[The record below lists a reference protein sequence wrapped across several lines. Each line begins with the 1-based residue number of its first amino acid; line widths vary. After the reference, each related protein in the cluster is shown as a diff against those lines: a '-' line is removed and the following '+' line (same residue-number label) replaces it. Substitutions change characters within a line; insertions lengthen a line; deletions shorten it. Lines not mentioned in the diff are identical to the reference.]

1 MRRLAVQQRLWEADL
16 GRRVS
21 AASSNYL
28 DLSVSSNW
36 FLAKCAERFIM
47 PRCLAF
53 VIFTLCLTLAG
64 FSQSERPAMAE
75 DLAGVTTRLQTDLAY
90 LSSDALAG
98 RDVGSEGIA
107 KAGEYIAKRFADL
120 GFETDKFDG
129 GPFQEFAIPGPAALG
144 PVEKN
149 QLNFAGVDGLP
160 ELKLEANFC
169 PLSLG
174 SSGTFENEVI
184 FVGFGISAPE
194 YNYDDYAGLDVEG
207 KIVIVLRREPQQN
220 DPKSRFNGTQNSEYA
235 FFTAKE
241 LNASLHKVGAMILVN
256 DAQTAEGRAG
266 DQMMRV
272 SEAGASL
279 SKSKVPTIFC
289 SRSVIDPLVQK
300 STGKSLSELQAEID
314 STGMPKSVV
323 LKNVKATG
331 EVDISSKDVIAR
343 NVVGFLPG
351 KGALADEYVVVGAH
365 YDHVGMGGA
374 GSLAPGT
381 VAIHNGADDNGSGT
395 TTMLEVARHLS
406 LDKSETRRGIVFIAF
421 SGEEKGLLG
430 SKHYV
435 RSPRWP
441 LEKTV
446 TMVNMDMV
454 GRLTDG
460 GLTVYGTGTA
470 EGFDP
475 LMDKLNESSKFRLDK
490 QAAGFGPSDH
500 QSFYEFDIPVFHFFT
515 GLHND
520 YHRPSDD
527 FDKIN
532 IEGMQQIA
540 DMVDRL
546 VIDLATRPERPKMLK
561 ISDIADVGRANAKP
575 RVTLGIQMD
584 TNSEAVVV
592 QSVSEGSGAAAGGV
606 MPGDTIIKIGDTTV
620 ANARE
625 MRRTLSSKKVGDTIE
640 VSVKR
645 GTEEVK
651 LQVKLGS

>member
-1 MRRLAVQQRLWEADL
+1 MPLRLTPVR
-16 GRRVS
+16 
-21 AASSNYL
+21 
-28 DLSVSSNW
+28 
-36 FLAKCAERFIM
+36 
-47 PRCLAF
+47 AF
-53 VIFTLCLTLAG
+53 FATATLCLTLAG
-64 FSQSERPAMAE
+64 LANIERPAIAE
-75 DLAGVTTRLQTDLAY
+75 DLAGIATRLQTDLAY

-98 RDVGSEGIA
+98 RDVGTEGIA
-107 KAGEYIAKRFADL
+107 KAGEYIAKRFEDL

-129 GPFQEFAIPGPAALG
+129 GPYQEFAIPGPAVLG
-144 PVEKN
+144 PAEKN
-149 QLNFAGVDGLP
+149 QLKFAGVDGLP
-160 ELKLEANFC
+160 GLKLEENYC

-174 SSGTFENEVI
+174 SSGKFDAEVV
-184 FVGFGISAPE
+184 FVGFGITAPE
-194 YNYDDYAGLDVEG
+194 LEYDDYAGLEVEG
-207 KIVIVLRREPQQN
+207 KAVIVLRREPQQSDAN
-220 DPKSRFNGTQNSEYA
+220 SRFNGTQNSEYA
-235 FFTAKE
+235 YFTAKE

-256 DAQTAEGRAG
+256 DAQTAEGRGG
-266 DQMMRV
+266 DRILGV
-272 SEAGASL
+272 SEAGAAL
-279 SKSKVPTIFC
+279 ANSKVPTLFC
-289 SRSVIDPLVQK
+289 SRSVIDQLVK
-300 STGKSLSELQAEID
+300 KTTGKSLSELQAEID
-314 STGMPKSVV
+314 STGKPMSAV
-323 LKNVKATG
+323 LKDIRASG
-331 EVDISSKDVIAR
+331 EVEIASKDLIAR

-351 KGALADEYVVVGAH
+351 KGSLADEYVVVGAH

-381 VAIHNGADDNGSGT
+381 VAVHNGADDNGSGT
-395 TTMLEVARHLS
+395 TTLLEVARHLS
-406 LDKSETRRGIVFIAF
+406 QDKSEVRRGIIFIAF

-441 LEKTV
+441 MEKTV

-454 GRLTDG
+454 GRLTNG

-475 LMDKLNESSKFRLDK
+475 LIDKLNETSQFKLDK

-500 QSFYEFDIPVFHFFT
+500 SSFYEFDIPVFHFFT

-527 FDKIN
+527 FDKVN

-540 DMVDRL
+540 DMVNRL
-546 VIDLATRPERPKMLK
+546 VIDLATRPERPKLLK
-561 ISDIADVGRANAKP
+561 ISDIADVGRANARP

-592 QSVSEGSGAAAGGV
+592 QSVAEGSGAAAGGM
-606 MPGDTIIKIGDTTV
+606 MPGDTVIKIAETAV

-625 MRRTLSSKKVGDTIE
+625 MRRALGSKKVGDTIE
-640 VSVKR
+640 VTVKR

>member
-1 MRRLAVQQRLWEADL
+1 
-16 GRRVS
+16 
-21 AASSNYL
+21 
-28 DLSVSSNW
+28 
-36 FLAKCAERFIM
+36 M
-47 PRCLAF
+47 PRCSTL
-53 VIFTLCLTLAG
+53 VIFALCLTVTGL
-64 FSQSERPAMAE
+64 SQLEQPAMAE
-75 DLAGVTTRLQTDLAY
+75 DLAGIATRLQTDLAY
-90 LSSDALAG
+90 LSSDVLAG
-98 RDVGSEGIA
+98 RDVGTEGIA
-107 KAGEYIAKRFADL
+107 KAGEYIAKRFTDL
-120 GFETDKFDG
+120 GLETDKFDG
-129 GPFQEFAIPGPAALG
+129 GPYQEFAIPGPAALG
-144 PVEKN
+144 PAEKN
-149 QLNFAGVDGLP
+149 QLKFTGVDGLP
-160 ELKLEANFC
+160 GLKLEDNFC

-174 SSGTFENEVI
+174 SSGKFESDVI
-184 FVGFGISAPE
+184 FVGFGITAPE
-194 YNYDDYAGLDVEG
+194 LDYDDFAGMDVEG
-207 KIVIVLRREPQQN
+207 KVVIVLRREPQQN
-220 DPKSRFNGTQNSEYA
+220 DAKSRFNGTQNTAYA
-235 FFTAKE
+235 YFTAKE
-241 LNASLHKVGAMILVN
+241 LNASLHKVAAMILVN
-256 DAQTAEGRAG
+256 DAQTAEGRTG
-266 DQMMRV
+266 DQIMRV
-272 SEAGASL
+272 TEAGASL
-279 SKSKVPTIFC
+279 AKTKVPTIYC

-300 STGKSLSELQAEID
+300 STGKSLTELQAQID

-351 KGALADEYVVVGAH
+351 KGALANEYLVVGAH

-406 LDKSETRRGIVFIAF
+406 LDKSESRRGIIFMAF

-446 TMVNMDMV
+446 AMVNMDMV
-454 GRLTDG
+454 GRLTDES
-460 GLTVYGTGTA
+460 LTVYGTGTA

-475 LMDKLNESSKFRLDK
+475 LMDKLNETSKFKLDK
-490 QAAGFGPSDH
+490 QPAGFGPSDH

-532 IEGMQQIA
+532 IEGMQKIA

-546 VIDLATRPERPKMLK
+546 VIDLATRPERPKLLK
-561 ISDIADVGRANAKP
+561 ISDIADVGRANARP

-592 QSVSEGSGAAAGGV
+592 QEVAAGSGAAVGGI
-606 MPGDTIIKIGDTTV
+606 MPGDTIIKVGDTAV

-625 MRRTLSSKKVGDTIE
+625 MRRVLSSKKVGDVIE
-640 VSVKR
+640 VVVKR

>member
-1 MRRLAVQQRLWEADL
+1 MPLRSRTRFRAFRRDGFR
-16 GRRVS
+16 S
-21 AASSNYL
+21 
-28 DLSVSSNW
+28 
-36 FLAKCAERFIM
+36 FFTTT
-47 PRCLAF
+47 
-53 VIFTLCLTLAG
+53 TLCLTLAG
-64 FSQSERPAMAE
+64 LVHTGLVHTERQAIAE
-75 DLAGVTTRLQTDLAY
+75 DLAGIATRLQTDLAY

-98 RDVGSEGIA
+98 RDVGTEGITQ
-107 KAGEYIAKRFADL
+107 AGEYIAKRFADL

-129 GPFQEFAIPGPAALG
+129 GPYQEFAIPGPAALG
-144 PVEKN
+144 SPEKN
-149 QLNFAGVDGLP
+149 QFKFSGIDGLP
-160 ELKLEANFC
+160 ALKLEGNYC

-174 SSGTFENEVI
+174 SSGKFDGEVV
-184 FVGFGISAPE
+184 FVGFGITAPE
-194 YNYDDYAGLDVEG
+194 LDYDDYAGLDVEG
-207 KIVIVLRREPQQN
+207 KVVIVLRREPQQS
-220 DPKSRFNGTQNSEYA
+220 DPNSRFNGTQNSEYA
-235 FFTAKE
+235 YFTAKE
-241 LNASLHKVGAMILVN
+241 LNAAFHKVGAMILVN

-266 DQMMRV
+266 DQIMRV
-272 SEAGASL
+272 AEAGAAL
-279 SKSKVPTIFC
+279 AKSKVPTLFC
-289 SRSVIDPLVQK
+289 SRSVIDPLVK
-300 STGKSLSELQAEID
+300 EATGKSLSELQAEID
-314 STGMPKSVV
+314 STGKPKSAV
-323 LKNVKATG
+323 LKGIRATG
-331 EVDISSKDVIAR
+331 EVEIASKDLIAR

-351 KGALADEYVVVGAH
+351 KGTLAEEYVVVGAH

-395 TTMLEVARHLS
+395 TTLLEVARHLS
-406 LDKSETRRGIVFIAF
+406 QDKSEVRRGIIFIAF

-441 LEKTV
+441 MEKTV

-454 GRLTDG
+454 GRLTDRN
-460 GLTVYGTGTA
+460 LTVYGTGTA

-475 LMDKLNESSKFRLDK
+475 LMDKLNETSKFKLDK

-500 QSFYEFDIPVFHFFT
+500 SSFYEVNIPVFHFFT

-527 FDKIN
+527 FEKVN

-540 DMVDRL
+540 DMVNRL
-546 VIDLATRPERPKMLK
+546 VIDLATRPERPKLLK
-561 ISDIADVGRANAKP
+561 ISDIADVGRANARP

-592 QSVSEGSGAAAGGV
+592 QSVAEGSGAAAGGM
-606 MPGDTIIKIGDTTV
+606 MPGDTVIKIGETAV
-620 ANARE
+620 ANPRE
-625 MRRTLSSKKVGDTIE
+625 MRRALGSKKVGETIE
-640 VSVKR
+640 VTVKR

>member
-1 MRRLAVQQRLWEADL
+1 
-16 GRRVS
+16 
-21 AASSNYL
+21 
-28 DLSVSSNW
+28 
-36 FLAKCAERFIM
+36 M
-47 PRCLAF
+47 PRSIAF
-53 VIFTLCLTLAG
+53 VIFTLCLTWAG
-64 FSQSERPAMAE
+64 ISQTDQVARAE
-75 DLAGVTTRLQTDLAY
+75 DLAAVATRLQTDLAY

-107 KAGEYIAKRFADL
+107 KAGEYIAQRFKDL

-129 GPFQEFAIPGPAALG
+129 GPYQEFAIPGPAALG
-144 PVEKN
+144 PAEKN
-149 QLNFAGVDGLP
+149 LLKFTGVDGLP
-160 ELKLEANFC
+160 ELKLESNFC

-174 SSGTFENEVI
+174 SSGKFDSEVV
-184 FVGFGISAPE
+184 FVGFGITAPDLK
-194 YNYDDYAGLDVEG
+194 YDDYAGLDVEG
-207 KIVIVLRREPQQN
+207 KIVIVLRREPQQS
-220 DPKSRFNGTQNSEYA
+220 DAKSRFNGTQNTEYA
-235 FFTAKE
+235 YFTAKE

-256 DAQTAEGRAG
+256 DAQTAASPAG
-266 DQMMRV
+266 DAVMRV
-272 SEAGASL
+272 AEAGASL
-279 SKSKVPTIFC
+279 AKSKVPTIFC
-289 SRSVIDPLVQK
+289 SRSIIDPLIKK

-314 STGMPKSVV
+314 STGEPKSVV
-323 LKNVKATG
+323 LKDVKATG
-331 EVDISSKDVIAR
+331 EVDIASKDVIAR

-351 KGALADEYVVVGAH
+351 KGALAEEYVVVGAH
-365 YDHVGMGGA
+365 YDHVGMGGV

-406 LDKSETRRGIVFIAF
+406 LDKSDNRRGIIFMAF
-421 SGEEKGLLG
+421 SGEERGLLG

-475 LMDKLNESSKFRLDK
+475 LMDKLNETSKFKLDK

-540 DMVDRL
+540 DMVNRL
-546 VIDLATRPERPKMLK
+546 VIDLATRPDRPKLLK
-561 ISDIADVGRANAKP
+561 ITDVADVGRANA
-575 RVTLGIQMD
+575 RRRATLGIQMD
-584 TNSEAVVV
+584 TNAEAVVV
-592 QSVSEGSGAAAGGV
+592 QAVTDGGGAAVAGI
-606 MPGDTIIKIGDTTV
+606 MPGDTITKIGETAV
-620 ANARE
+620 ANATE
-625 MRRTLSSKKVGDTIE
+625 MRRALNTKKPGDTVE
-640 VSVKR
+640 VTIKR